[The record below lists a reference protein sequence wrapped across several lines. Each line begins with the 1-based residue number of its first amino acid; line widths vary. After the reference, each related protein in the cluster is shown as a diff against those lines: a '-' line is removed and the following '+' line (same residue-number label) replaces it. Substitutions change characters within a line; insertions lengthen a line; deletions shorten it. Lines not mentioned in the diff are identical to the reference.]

1 MKKRKTLILLFILA
15 LILFFSLGFYSAKKD
30 FKGKYLLENLS
41 IFFKKYSYE
50 LSNKF
55 SIAKEKSTS
64 PISEIFITLSGNI
77 NYNSKLPL
85 DEGFLYGING
95 LNEISQILSNDTIS
109 LSSMIFYGED
119 NKYQNTSVLFK
130 YLKDQSI
137 DLLNFLN
144 ADNKEFINIKETLES
159 NGTNYLLSNYN
170 WGIQSNGSRLKFI
183 TFDFLNYTYEF
194 IDKLSKDISESK
206 KNNDAIIV
214 IFNAKNFS
222 EDADIEKILKYSID
236 IGSDVVILNNYKSNS
251 IEKYKDRFII
261 KSSNTIFSNIKN
273 SDMNTNENYLYQLS
287 FVFSG
292 KNLVSIG
299 IKAYPYRLNENKGVF
314 YPSLLLGDEMKKA
327 LDKLSTDNFK
337 VSDKFN
343 FIQLRH
349 RKKNN

>member
-1 MKKRKTLILLFILA
+1 MKRRKTLILLFIL
-15 LILFFSLGFYSAKKD
+15 ILFFSFGFYSAKIN
-30 FKGKYLLENLS
+30 FNGKYLLENLS
-41 IFFKKYSYE
+41 IFLKKCSYE
-50 LSNKF
+50 LPNKF
-55 SIAKEKSTS
+55 SNTKEKSTS
-64 PISEIFITLSGNI
+64 SLSEIFITLGGNI
-77 NYNSKLPL
+77 DYNAKLPL

-95 LNEISQILSNDTIS
+95 LNEISQILSNDTIT

-144 ADNKEFINIKETLES
+144 VDSKDFIKIKETLES

-170 WGIQSNGSRLKFI
+170 WGVQSNGSRLKFI
-183 TFDFLNYTYEF
+183 TFDSLNYTYEF

-206 KNNDAIIV
+206 KNNDAVIA

-236 IGSDVVILNNYKSNS
+236 IGSDVVILNNYKNNS
-251 IEKYKDRFII
+251 IEKYKNRFII
-261 KSSNTIFSNIKN
+261 KSNNTIFSNVKN
-273 SDMNTNENYLYQLS
+273 SDMNINENFLYQLS
-287 FVFSG
+287 FVLSG

-299 IKAYPYRLNENKGVF
+299 IKAFPYKLNENKGVF

-327 LDKLSTDNFK
+327 LDKLNTDNFK

-343 FIQLRH
+343 FIQL
-349 RKKNN
+349 K

>member
-1 MKKRKTLILLFILA
+1 MKRRKTLILLFIL
-15 LILFFSLGFYSAKKD
+15 ILLFSFGFYSAK
-30 FKGKYLLENLS
+30 FNFNGKYLLENLS
-41 IFFKKYSYE
+41 IFLKKCSYE
-50 LSNKF
+50 FSNKF
-55 SIAKEKSTS
+55 SNTKEKSTS
-64 PISEIFITLSGNI
+64 SLSEMFITLGGNI
-77 NYNSKLPL
+77 DYNTKSPL

-95 LNEISQILSNDTIS
+95 LNEISQILSNDTIT

-144 ADNKEFINIKETLES
+144 VDSKEFIEIKETLES
-159 NGTNYLLSNYN
+159 NGTNYLLSDYN
-170 WGIQSNGSRLKFI
+170 WAVQSNSSRLKFI

-206 KNNDAIIV
+206 KNNDVVIA

-222 EDADIEKILKYSID
+222 VDADIEKILKYSID
-236 IGSDVVILNNYKSNS
+236 IGSDVVILNNYNNNS
-251 IEKYKDRFII
+251 IEKYKNRFII
-261 KSSNTIFSNIKN
+261 KSNNTIFSNIKN
-273 SDMNTNENYLYQLS
+273 SDMNINENYLYQLS

-299 IKAYPYRLNENKGVF
+299 IKAFPYKLNENKGIF

-327 LDKLSTDNFK
+327 LDKLNTENFK

-349 RKKNN
+349 SKKNN